1 MESNL
6 ASPVSQLRGVGPAI
20 SQRLMKLGIHTVF
33 QLLFHYPT
41 GYQDY
46 SIISTIADCVDKEST
61 TLKVTLKVTVEK
73 ISSRKSWK
81 RRGLGLTEAQV
92 MDDTGTLKVMWF
104 NQGYIAD
111 QLQPGTTV
119 YLSGKV
125 ATNKYGTYLNNPIF
139 ERVKPDTTHTAR
151 IVPTYSLTHGITQK
165 QLRYFV
171 KQALHIL
178 DTNEGHA
185 LPDWIPLD
193 IQDEYDLASLHSTLH
208 KIHFP
213 DNLDDIALAKRRLGF
228 EELLIVQLF
237 VLSTTAEIHQHPA
250 EAIHGDQQQIT
261 KVINN
266 LPFKL
271 TTGQNMALTEI
282 LEDLNN
288 AQPMNR
294 LLEGD
299 VGSGKTVIAALA
311 MYYAHSAGYQS
322 AMMAPTELLA
332 QQHYETLRNVLPD
345 NVRIAL
351 RTGSVKHNTESAD
364 IIVGTHALLQE
375 SVTFKK
381 LGLAIIDE
389 QHRFGVSQRQRLITM
404 SGNVPGNANTMP
416 HLLSMTATPIPRSLA
431 LTIYGDLRLS
441 IVNELPAGRKPII
454 TTLVNT
460 TAARKHMYS
469 EIQERI
475 TAGEQVY
482 VVAPRILAEETTDE
496 DTSDQESSDYKTNRK
511 KIISI
516 DEVFASLQSVFPTAR
531 MAELHGKLSAEEKK
545 SIMKQFS
552 DGDIDVLVATT
563 VIEVGVDV
571 PNATNIVIEGADR
584 FGLAQLHQLRGRV
597 GRSDTQS
604 YCYVCAEETS
614 VSASERLEMFTATTD
629 GFALAEFD
637 LERRGPGAVYGQ
649 TQSGYFNHFK
659 MAKLTDHELVRD
671 SQAAATTLFSELEH
685 YPDVHTRLV
694 EFTKRVHLE

>member
-46 SIISTIADCVDKEST
+46 SIISTIADCVDKENI
-61 TLKVTLKVTVEK
+61 TLKVTVEK

-81 RRGLGLTEAQV
+81 RRGLGLTEAKV
-92 MDDTGTLKVMWF
+92 IDETGTLKVIWF

-111 QLQPGTTV
+111 QLQPGTII

-139 ERVKPDTTHTAR
+139 ERVQVDTTHTAR

-165 QLRYFV
+165 QLRYFI

-178 DTNEGHA
+178 DTNEAHT
-185 LPDWIPLD
+185 LPDWIPQS
-193 IQDEYDLASLHSTLH
+193 IQKEYELTSLEDTLH
-208 KIHFP
+208 NIHFP
-213 DNLDDIALAKRRLGF
+213 NTLDDITLAKRRLGF
-228 EELLIVQLF
+228 EELVIVQLF
-237 VLSTTAEIHQHPA
+237 VLSTTAELHQQAA
-250 EAIHGDQQQIT
+250 EAIQCDEQTLTEVLH
-261 KVINN
+261 N
-266 LPFKL
+266 LPFQL
-271 TTGQNMALTEI
+271 TTGQHTAIAEI
-282 LEDLNN
+282 LADLNN

-299 VGSGKTVIAALA
+299 VGSGKTIIAALV
-311 MYYAHSAGYQS
+311 MYYVHTAGYQS
-322 AMMAPTELLA
+322 SLMAPTELLA
-332 QQHYETLRNVLPD
+332 QQHYQTMRNVLPD
-345 NVRIAL
+345 SVRIAL
-351 RTGSVKHNTESAD
+351 CTRSVKDDTETAD

-389 QHRFGVSQRQRLITM
+389 QHRFGVSQRQRLTTI
-404 SGNVPGNANTMP
+404 SGNLATMP

-441 IVNELPAGRKPII
+441 ILNELPAGRKPII
-454 TTLVNT
+454 TTLVNST
-460 TAARKHMYS
+460 NKRKHMYT

-482 VVAPRILAEETTDE
+482 VVAPRIANPDE
-496 DTSDQESSDYKTNRK
+496 VNEDDDTSSNMLSVEELYTQLQ
-511 KIISI
+511 KI
-516 DEVFASLQSVFPTAR
+516 FPLAKI
-531 MAELHGKLSAEEKK
+531 AQLHGKLPTDEKQ
-545 SIMKQFS
+545 SIMQEFY
-552 DGDIDVLVATT
+552 DGVIDVLVSTT

-571 PNATNIVIEGADR
+571 PNATNIVIESADR

-649 TQSGYFNHFK
+649 SQSGFFNHFK
-659 MAKLTDHELVRD
+659 MAKLTDHQLVRD
-671 SQAAATTLFSELEH
+671 SQAAATTLFSELDH
-685 YPDVHTRLV
+685 YPDVRTRLV